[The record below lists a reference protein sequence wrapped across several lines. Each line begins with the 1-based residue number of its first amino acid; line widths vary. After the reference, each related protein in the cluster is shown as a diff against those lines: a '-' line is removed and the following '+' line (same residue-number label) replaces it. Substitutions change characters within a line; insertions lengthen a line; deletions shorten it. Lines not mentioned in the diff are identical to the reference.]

1 MKKIAVRP
9 TSRASA
15 LHGRHP
21 ARSRAR
27 AEPSPPLSLEST
39 ADGSSPS
46 HHEPTSHEQGEAA
59 KASGLLGNIAKV
71 LPWKITGPA
80 SGAEWKEVPIGATEY
95 RVTAPA

>member
-1 MKKIAVRP
+1 MCIRDSVTR
-9 TSRASA
+9 
-15 LHGRHP
+15 
-21 ARSRAR
+21 
-27 AEPSPPLSLEST
+27 
-39 ADGSSPS
+39 
-46 HHEPTSHEQGEAA
+46 QGEAA